1 MSADPEVTRYG
12 RSPTFIDPPPF
23 AAFEHRDAAVGFE
36 VAFFRAT
43 GDSLVVE
50 GQTSA
55 VEDGQPFF
63 IEYAIDVDAQWHT
76 RQARVR
82 CHSLHG
88 RHETRIEADGEGS
101 WTVDGES
108 APELDGCLDVDLE
121 GSSLT
126 NAFPVRRLELAVGQR
141 AEAPAAYVRWLDGR
155 VERLE
160 QRYERLEDAL
170 DGRVRHDYAAPRFD
184 TRCTL
189 EYDRTGVVLAYPGIA
204 IRRG

>member
-1 MSADPEVTRYG
+1 MSASPEPAREAAG
-12 RSPTFIDPPPF
+12 PTFTDSPPF
-23 AAFEHRDAAVGFE
+23 AAFEHRDAATGFE
-36 VAFFRAT
+36 VAFFRAA
-43 GDSLVVE
+43 GDAIVIE

-55 VEDGQPFF
+55 VEDGEPFF
-63 IEYAIDVDAQWHT
+63 IAYAIDVDAQWRT
-76 RQARVR
+76 RRARVH
-82 CHSLHG
+82 CHSRHG
-88 RHETRIEADGEGS
+88 RHETRIEADGQGH
-101 WTVDGES
+101 WILGGEP

-126 NAFPVRRLELAVGQR
+126 NAFPVRRLGLAAGQR
-141 AEAPAAYVRWLDGR
+141 ADAPAAYVRWLDCR

-160 QRYERLEDAL
+160 QQYERLEDAL
-170 DGRVRHDYAAPRFD
+170 DGRVRFDYAAPRFD